1 MTRPDPIEILERH
14 QAAALVRH
22 GASIEEAAREA
33 KGIVETVLND
43 LAALRLKDEYLYVV
57 IRRAR
62 VYRMRSQGL
71 TVEVIGERLGISRSQ
86 VKVDYSAE
94 MNRRRRA
101 EAA

>member
-22 GASIEEAAREA
+22 GASLEEAAREA
-33 KGIVETVLND
+33 TAIVDTVLNT
-43 LAALRLKDEYLYVV
+43 LAALGLKDEYLYVV

-71 TVEVIGERLGISRSQ
+71 TVKVVGERLGISRSQ